1 MAATASTVYSRMESI
16 QTPIIPLIKEL
27 IQKNPGTIPLDQGVV
42 SYVPPNHAIKAIQD
56 FLAYPQAH
64 KYQATI
70 GIPKLL
76 NSIQQKL
83 YRDNQIDIGNDNCI
97 VVTAGSNMG
106 FLNAILA
113 ITHAGD
119 EIILNTPYYFN
130 HEMAIGMISCHP
142 VAVQTDTNYYPQIDE
157 LRKSITSK
165 TKAIVTISP
174 NNPTGVVYDAS
185 TLREIS
191 QICQEAG
198 IYHISDE
205 AYEYFTYNNVKHTSP
220 ASFPNSVAHTISL
233 FSLSKTYGFASWRIG
248 YMVIPKKLL
257 PSILKIQDTNLIC
270 PPVISQYAALGAL
283 NVDAAYLSE
292 HLSVISKV
300 RERILQQLENLP
312 GNCQIVVPDGAFY
325 FFIKVDSDLSD
336 LDLVKQLVET
346 YKVAVIPGQAFGM
359 HHGCYLR
366 ISYGNLTLE
375 NASLGVDRLV
385 QGIKELT
392 S

>member
-1 MAATASTVYSRMESI
+1 MQSI

-27 IQKNPGTIPLDQGVV
+27 IKNNPGTIPLDQGVV
-42 SYVPPNHAIKAIQD
+42 SYSPPNTAIAAIQD
-56 FLAYPQAH
+56 FLAHPQEH

-76 NSIQQKL
+76 SGIQKKL
-83 YRDNQIDIGNDNCI
+83 RQDNQINIGDDNCI
-97 VVTAGSNMG
+97 VVAAGSNMG

-130 HEMAIGMISCHP
+130 HEMAIGMINCHP
-142 VAVQTDTNYYPQIDE
+142 VPVQTDDNYHPQIDE
-157 LRKSITSK
+157 LRKAITPK

-185 TLREIS
+185 TLREINK
-191 QICQEAG
+191 ICQETG

-205 AYEYFTYNNVKHTSP
+205 AYEYFTYNQVKHTSP
-220 ASFPNSVAHTISL
+220 ASFPHSTPHTISL

-257 PSILKIQDTNLIC
+257 PPILKIQDTNLIC

-283 NVDAAYLSE
+283 SADDNYLSE
-292 HLSVISKV
+292 HVSAIAKV
-300 RERILQQLENLP
+300 RESILQKLQDLP
-312 GNCQIVVPDGAFY
+312 ATCTVVVPDGAFY
-325 FFIKVDSDLSD
+325 CFLKVTSDLSD
-336 LDLVKQLVET
+336 LDLVKRLIDT

-359 HHGCYLR
+359 NDGCYLR
-366 ISYGNLTLE
+366 ISYGSLTLE
-375 NASLGVDRLV
+375 NASLGIDRLV

-392 S
+392 V